1 MPEAKNRKKA
11 PRVKSGPRVKTENP
25 QDEIE
30 EDNHVMEAHMEEPLA
45 PPAPPEEEFSGGF
58 DAETNNRY
66 EEIKR
71 GGTHLTQLPHMTI
84 PQLLKTGQEKGLN
97 EYTGLKKQD

>member
-1 MPEAKNRKKA
+1 MPEAKNRKETNPVRA
-11 PRVKSGPRVKTENP
+11 RPRTKTDNPDDLEEENP
-25 QDEIE
+25 
-30 EDNHVMEAHMEEPLA
+30 VMEAHMEEPLA

-71 GGTHLTQLPHMTI
+71 GGTHITGLQHMTM
-84 PQLLKTGQEKGLN
+84 PQLLKTAKDEGLS
-97 EYTGLKKQD
+97 EYTG